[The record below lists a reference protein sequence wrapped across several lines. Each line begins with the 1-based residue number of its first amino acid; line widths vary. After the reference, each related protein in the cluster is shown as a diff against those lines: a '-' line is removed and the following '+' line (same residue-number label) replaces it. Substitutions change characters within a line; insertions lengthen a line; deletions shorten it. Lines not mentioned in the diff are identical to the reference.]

1 MSTPDLPLSGKVALV
16 TGGTSGIGFH
26 IALGLARMGA
36 SVTLGARSDQRGQ
49 AAIARIRSAIP
60 EAQAGYLVADLSAMS
75 QVRSFAERFLERQP
89 VLHML
94 VNNVGGFFL
103 RRQLT
108 IDGYEMTFALNH
120 LSYFLLTNL
129 FQERLIASAPSRV
142 VNVSSAAHYQG
153 KIRFE
158 ELGIRRG
165 YGFGNAAYAQSKLA
179 NVLFTYELARR
190 LAATGVTA
198 NAVHPGLVRTGLSTK
213 HSPWPLRPFLT
224 LGVSLLGIPQEAG
237 ASGPLMLATATE
249 LEGVS
254 GEYYNRNRAVRSSA
268 LSYDQATARKLW
280 EVSEQL
286 SGLTTEAR

>member
-1 MSTPDLPLSGKVALV
+1 MGSPDLPLSGKVALV

-36 SVTLGARSDQRGQ
+36 NVILGARTDERGQ
-49 AAIARIRSAIP
+49 QAIDRIRSAVP
-60 EAQAGYLVADLSAMS
+60 ETQPDYLAADLSAMS

-89 VLHML
+89 VLHVL

-103 RRQLT
+103 RHRST
-108 IDGYEMTFALNH
+108 ADGYEMTFALNH

-129 FQERLIASAPSRV
+129 LLERLIASAPARV

-158 ELGIRRG
+158 DFGLQRG
-165 YGFGNAAYAQSKLA
+165 YGFGNSAYAQSKLA

-190 LAATGVTA
+190 LGTTGVTA

-213 HSPWPLRPFLT
+213 NTPWPLRPWVA
-224 LGVSLLGIPQEAG
+224 LGVSVLGISQEAG
-237 ASGPLMLATATE
+237 ASAPLMLATAPE

-254 GEYYNRNRAVRSSA
+254 GEYYDLNRRVRSSA
-268 LSYDQATARKLW
+268 LSYDKASARRLW
-280 EVSEQL
+280 EVSAQL
-286 SGLTTEAR
+286 TGIDD